1 MKMTRIQFLR
11 IKTQAS
17 IALISIGVIG
27 LLSTV
32 CAYSSYIP
40 AGDTSYQWLWCGWVS
55 IIFTVCVLLAVGLS
69 AKGVHFFYHSVIW
82 GLILMGGIEA
92 VWGLRQIYGFATSN
106 HSLYAVTGSFYN
118 PGPYS
123 GYLALVFPV
132 CLYEWLRLNAI
143 KQRTWKES
151 VGYYLSF
158 GVLLLLV
165 CVLPAGMSRS
175 AWLASIFS
183 GVFVCS
189 VHYPWRN
196 WLKKAWKEY
205 HGKAVVALLLLSVIL
220 ITGGIGIYH
229 LKADS
234 AKGRLFMWKISSLA
248 VVKKPIS
255 AYGIGNF
262 VYAYGQEQE
271 KYFAKGSYDEDEERV
286 AGSPEYAFNEYLR
299 IAVECGIPVLVLV
312 LTIIGGCLYRGIK
325 KKRIGI
331 CGGLIS
337 LLFFSFSSYP
347 MHFPVFMVTGIC
359 LLFACGAGD
368 VGGKF
373 LICGTCALIWTVGLN
388 GKWQREED
396 ACRDWVYARMLYH
409 QGNYTAANE
418 AYHKLYPQLD
428 ERGEFLFEYGH
439 SLYKS
444 GRYDLSNSFLEQAA
458 LYSTDPMIL
467 NIIGKNYQEM
477 QYYEK
482 AETYYWAS
490 VHRLPGR
497 IYPYYLLAKLYAEPG
512 YRNREKFEKMQRIVL
527 TKEPKVYSIAIRE
540 MRSEVEKIG
549 DDWCKTKID
558 R

>member
-32 CAYSSYIP
+32 CAYSFYIP

-143 KQRTWKES
+143 KKQRTWEES

-286 AGSPEYAFNEYLR
+286 AGSPEYAFNEYLQVAIEYGIPFLFVVLLVIAFCLWKGSGEGR
-299 IAVECGIPVLVLV
+299 IGLCGGIIAVLV
-312 LTIIGGCLYRGIK
+312 
-325 KKRIGI
+325 
-331 CGGLIS
+331 
-337 LLFFSFSSYP
+337 FAFSSYP
-347 MHFPVFMVTGIC
+347 MQIPGFAVTFYFLLAACVIGRSKIM
-359 LLFACGAGD
+359 LLF
-368 VGGKF
+368 F
-373 LICGTCALIWTVGLN
+373 ISIITLLGTYYWKYN
-388 GKWQREED
+388 QYD
-396 ACRDWVYARMLYH
+396 ACKNWHRSKMLYNI
-409 QGNYTAANE
+409 G
-418 AYHKLYPQLD
+418 AYQSAKEEYEKLYSELKN
-428 ERGEFLFEYGH
+428 RGAFLFEYGYCLHKLKQYDNSAIVLEEAMKH
-439 SLYKS
+439 SC
-444 GRYDLSNSFLEQAA
+444 
-458 LYSTDPMIL
+458 DPMLL
-467 NIIGKNYQEM
+467 NIIGKNYQAVGK
-477 QYYEK
+477 YEK
-482 AETYYWAS
+482 AEGSLIRST
-490 VHRLPGR
+490 HRLPGR
-497 IYPYYLLAKLYAEPG
+497 IYPYYLLAKLYAEPE
-512 YRNREKFEKMQRIVL
+512 YQQPEKLKRMVEVVL
-527 TKEPKVYSIAIRE
+527 TKEPKVQSTAIKE
-540 MRSEVEKIG
+540 MRVEVKKLLKQIN
-549 DDWCKTKID
+549 
-558 R
+558 

>member
-1 MKMTRIQFLR
+1 M
-11 IKTQAS
+11 A
-17 IALISIGVIG
+17 V
-27 LLSTV
+27 V
-32 CAYSSYIP
+32 
-40 AGDTSYQWLWCGWVS
+40 WVGS

-69 AKGVHFFYHSVIW
+69 AKGVHFFHHSVIW

-143 KQRTWKES
+143 KQRTWEES

-347 MHFPVFMVTGIC
+347 MTYPCFIIAFILLLIACFLDYSHKLM
-359 LLFACGAGD
+359 LLFTFVIGS
-368 VGGKF
+368 VGVW
-373 LICGTCALIWTVGLN
+373 LVRNNAY
-388 GKWQREED
+388 D
-396 ACRDWVYARMLYH
+396 ACREWSQCKMLYSI
-409 QGNYTAANE
+409 Q
-418 AYHKLYPQLD
+418 AYGKAKEEYGRLYPLLNG
-428 ERGEFLFEYGH
+428 RPRFLFEYGRCLH
-439 SLYKS
+439 NLKEYNA
-444 GRYDLSNSFLEQAA
+444 SNRILQEAERISC
-458 LYSTDPMIL
+458 DPMIL
-467 NIIGKNYQEM
+467 NVIGKNYKALKR
-477 QYYEK
+477 YEE
-482 AETYYWAS
+482 AEHWFLRST
-490 VHRLPGR
+490 HRLPGR
-497 IYPYYLLAKLYAEPG
+497 IYPYYLLAKLYAEPDF
-512 YRNREKFEKMQRIVL
+512 RKPDKLEQMVEIVL
-527 TKEPKVYSIAIRE
+527 TKEPKIQSSAIRE
-540 MRSEVEKIG
+540 MRDEVKKMIS
-549 DDWCKTKID
+549 

>member
-229 LKADS
+229 L
-234 AKGRLFMWKISSLA
+234 
-248 VVKKPIS
+248 
-255 AYGIGNF
+255 
-262 VYAYGQEQE
+262 
-271 KYFAKGSYDEDEERV
+271 
-286 AGSPEYAFNEYLR
+286 
-299 IAVECGIPVLVLV
+299 IACFLDYSHKLM
-312 LTIIGGCLYRGIK
+312 
-325 KKRIGI
+325 
-331 CGGLIS
+331 
-337 LLFFSFSSYP
+337 LLFTFVIGS
-347 MHFPVFMVTGIC
+347 
-359 LLFACGAGD
+359 
-368 VGGKF
+368 VGVW
-373 LICGTCALIWTVGLN
+373 LVRNNAY
-388 GKWQREED
+388 D
-396 ACRDWVYARMLYH
+396 ACREWSQCKMLYSI
-409 QGNYTAANE
+409 Q
-418 AYHKLYPQLD
+418 AYGKAKEEYGRLYPLLNG
-428 ERGEFLFEYGH
+428 RPRFLFEYGRCLH
-439 SLYKS
+439 NLKEYNA
-444 GRYDLSNSFLEQAA
+444 SNRILQEAERISC
-458 LYSTDPMIL
+458 DPMIL
-467 NIIGKNYQEM
+467 NVIGKNYKALKR
-477 QYYEK
+477 YEE
-482 AETYYWAS
+482 AEHWFLRST
-490 VHRLPGR
+490 HRLPGR
-497 IYPYYLLAKLYAEPG
+497 IYPYYLLAKLYAEPDF
-512 YRNREKFEKMQRIVL
+512 RKPDKLEQMVEIVL
-527 TKEPKVYSIAIRE
+527 TKEPKIQSSAIRE
-540 MRSEVEKIG
+540 MRDEVKKLIS
-549 DDWCKTKID
+549 

>member
-40 AGDTSYQWLWCGWVS
+40 AGDTAYQWLWCGWVS

-143 KQRTWKES
+143 KQRTWEES

-347 MHFPVFMVTGIC
+347 MTYPCFIIAFI
-359 LLFACGAGD
+359 LLLIAC
-368 VGGKF
+368 F
-373 LICGTCALIWTVGLN
+373 L
-388 GKWQREED
+388 D
-396 ACRDWVYARMLYH
+396 YS
-409 QGNYTAANE
+409 
-418 AYHKLYPQLD
+418 HKLMNGRP
-428 ERGEFLFEYGH
+428 RFLFEYGRCLH
-439 SLYKS
+439 NLKEYNA
-444 GRYDLSNSFLEQAA
+444 SNRILQEAERISC
-458 LYSTDPMIL
+458 DPMIL
-467 NIIGKNYQEM
+467 NVIGKNYKALKR
-477 QYYEK
+477 YEE
-482 AETYYWAS
+482 AEHWFLRST
-490 VHRLPGR
+490 HRLPGR
-497 IYPYYLLAKLYAEPG
+497 IYPYYLLAKLYAEPDF
-512 YRNREKFEKMQRIVL
+512 RKPDKLEQMVEIVL
-527 TKEPKVYSIAIRE
+527 TKEPKIQSSAIRE
-540 MRSEVEKIG
+540 MRDEVKKLIS
-549 DDWCKTKID
+549 

>member
-205 HGKAVVALLLLSVIL
+205 HGKALVALLLLSVIL

-347 MHFPVFMVTGIC
+347 MTYPCFIIAFILLLIACFLDYSHKLM
-359 LLFACGAGD
+359 LLFTFVIGS
-368 VGGKF
+368 VGVW
-373 LICGTCALIWTVGLN
+373 LVRNNAY
-388 GKWQREED
+388 D
-396 ACRDWVYARMLYH
+396 ACREWSQCKMLYSI
-409 QGNYTAANE
+409 Q
-418 AYHKLYPQLD
+418 AYGKAKEEYGRLYPLLNG
-428 ERGEFLFEYGH
+428 RPRFLFEYGRCLH
-439 SLYKS
+439 NLKEYNA
-444 GRYDLSNSFLEQAA
+444 SNRILQEAERISC
-458 LYSTDPMIL
+458 DPMIL
-467 NIIGKNYQEM
+467 NVIGKNYKALKR
-477 QYYEK
+477 YEE
-482 AETYYWAS
+482 AEHWFLRST
-490 VHRLPGR
+490 HRLPGR
-497 IYPYYLLAKLYAEPG
+497 IYPYYLLAKLYAEPDF
-512 YRNREKFEKMQRIVL
+512 RKPDKLEQMVEIVL
-527 TKEPKVYSIAIRE
+527 TKEPKIQSSAIRE
-540 MRSEVEKIG
+540 MRDEVKKLIS
-549 DDWCKTKID
+549 

>member
-1 MKMTRIQFLR
+1 
-11 IKTQAS
+11 
-17 IALISIGVIG
+17 
-27 LLSTV
+27 
-32 CAYSSYIP
+32 
-40 AGDTSYQWLWCGWVS
+40 
-55 IIFTVCVLLAVGLS
+55 
-69 AKGVHFFYHSVIW
+69 
-82 GLILMGGIEA
+82 
-92 VWGLRQIYGFATSN
+92 
-106 HSLYAVTGSFYN
+106 
-118 PGPYS
+118 
-123 GYLALVFPV
+123 
-132 CLYEWLRLNAI
+132 
-143 KQRTWKES
+143 
-151 VGYYLSF
+151 
-158 GVLLLLV
+158 
-165 CVLPAGMSRS
+165 MSRS

-196 WLKKAWKEY
+196 WLKKAWEEY

-347 MHFPVFMVTGIC
+347 MTYPCFIIAFILLLIACFLDYSHKLM
-359 LLFACGAGD
+359 LLFTFVIGS
-368 VGGKF
+368 VGVW
-373 LICGTCALIWTVGLN
+373 LVRNNAY
-388 GKWQREED
+388 D
-396 ACRDWVYARMLYH
+396 ACREWSQCKMLYSI
-409 QGNYTAANE
+409 Q
-418 AYHKLYPQLD
+418 AYGKAKEEYGRLYPLLNG
-428 ERGEFLFEYGH
+428 RPRFLFEYGRCLH
-439 SLYKS
+439 NLKEYNA
-444 GRYDLSNSFLEQAA
+444 SNRILQEAERISC
-458 LYSTDPMIL
+458 DPMIL
-467 NIIGKNYQEM
+467 NVIGKNYKALKR
-477 QYYEK
+477 YEE
-482 AETYYWAS
+482 AEHWFLRST
-490 VHRLPGR
+490 HRLPGR
-497 IYPYYLLAKLYAEPG
+497 IYPYYLLAKLYAEPDF
-512 YRNREKFEKMQRIVL
+512 RKPDKLEQMVEIVL
-527 TKEPKVYSIAIRE
+527 TKEPKIQSSAIRE
-540 MRSEVEKIG
+540 MRDEVKKLIS
-549 DDWCKTKID
+549 